1 MSIPPAKSPPGILN
15 ESDFYAWTQTQSQA
29 IAEHRW
35 NDVDAINVADEIKS
49 LGLRLEREIGDRLE
63 ILLSYLLKWRQLA
76 EYRGFAWKENIDR
89 QRHEI
94 FELLVENPSLAEKK
108 ERWVPRAYEHARSR
122 LEYETSFY
130 TTDFPPSCPFTVA
143 QVFDQ
148 GYFPEE
154 LDAPAT
160 GAFPTAQSIGR

>member
-1 MSIPPAKSPPGILN
+1 MSIPPAKGPPGILY

-29 IAEHRW
+29 VVEQRW

-49 LGLRLEREIGDRLE
+49 LGLQLEREIRDRLE
-63 ILLSYLLKWRQLA
+63 ILLSYLLKWNQRA

-89 QRHEI
+89 QRNEI
-94 FELLVENPSLAEKK
+94 CDLSVENPSLGEKK
-108 ERWVPRAYEHARSR
+108 ERWVPRAYEDARRR
-122 LEYETSFY
+122 LKYETYFY
-130 TTDFPPSCPFTVA
+130 TTDFPASCPFTVA
-143 QVFDQ
+143 QVFDP
-148 GYFPEE
+148 GYFSEE